1 MKKLINKNSWL
12 IVYYYG
18 SYWLYNRKD
27 KKDMGRLI
35 DEDMVRGKYQNGNK
49 RS

>member
-1 MKKLINKNSWL
+1 MVVIDFIIEKIK
-12 IVYYYG
+12 
-18 SYWLYNRKD
+18 RKRLN

-35 DEDMVRGKYQNGNK
+35 DEDMVRNIKITSGKYQNGNK

>member
-1 MKKLINKNSWL
+1 MVVIDFIIEKIK
-12 IVYYYG
+12 
-18 SYWLYNRKD
+18 RKRLN